1 MKACAIAVF
10 CLFSAATSAQE
21 RRVPT
26 WSWFLTA
33 PTAEVAALLRPTAVD
48 SAQALGK
55 IVLEERRVLARHFGF
70 YVPVSLS
77 QRGFGSNFSR
87 PDEGIFL
94 DAHRLKQLRDSLPEA
109 SLRQVVRFVLAHEWG
124 HMVQFRRLP
133 EDTLADSARRRV
145 IECEADM
152 IAGSALAV
160 LAENQGSAADFREA
174 TNSFIALAFNTGL
187 PVWDFPWMHPNP
199 SQRSLCITVGASAG
213 LHWAMIRR
221 YQATHDPEAL
231 QIVNKVRTMDRRLF
245 GPADSIAPWFWREAN
260 AIISGIPTYPDA
272 LLAPTDFV
280 GEVREI
286 VRTVQFG
293 ADSIRKRQNTVSIT
307 GAKKCLVDDTASAV
321 QVRCVWDGYA
331 SAAVAQSVFSEL
343 KDIVRP
349 VMYEFQWHELREVV
363 MPSGRLQTFQRTDR
377 GATALLSFQGTT
389 RVITA
394 TFASMK

>member
-1 MKACAIAVF
+1 MKACAIAML
-10 CLFSAATSAQE
+10 CLLSTTTSAQPS
-21 RRVPT
+21 RKLT
-26 WSWFLTA
+26 WNWFLAA
-33 PTAEVAALLRPTAVD
+33 PPAEVTELTGATAVD
-48 SAQALGK
+48 SSQALGK
-55 IVLEERRVLARHFGF
+55 MILEERRVLARHFGF
-70 YVPVSLS
+70 YVPVRLS
-77 QRGFGSNFSR
+77 QRGGSVSH
-87 PDEGIFL
+87 PDDGIAL
-94 DAHRLKQLRDSLPEA
+94 DARQLQRLRDSLPEA

-124 HMVQFRRLP
+124 HMVQFRRLGR
-133 EDTLADSARRRV
+133 ETLGDTTRRRV

-152 IAGSALAV
+152 IAGGALAL
-160 LAENQGSAADFREA
+160 LAENQGGAADFRG
-174 TNSFIALAFNTGL
+174 TSNGFIALAFNAGL

-221 YQATHDPEAL
+221 YLATHDPAVL
-231 QIVNKVRTMDRRLF
+231 RDINKFRTMDRRLF
-245 GPADSIAPWFWREAN
+245 GPADSIAPWLWREAN

-272 LLAPTDFV
+272 LLAPTDFL

-293 ADSIRKRQNTVSIT
+293 ADSIRRRRNALSVT
-307 GAKKCLVDDTASAV
+307 GARMCFVDDTRSAV

-331 SAAVAQSVFSEL
+331 STAIAQSVFTEL

-349 VMYEFQWHELREVV
+349 AMYEFQWHELREVV
-363 MPSGRLQTFQRTDR
+363 TPSYRMQTFLRGDR
-377 GATALLSFQGTT
+377 GASAMLSFEGKT